1 MAALMSSSTIS
12 SSSSSKISGV
22 TLTCSVEASTDAA
35 ADGSRLMFVQAT
47 QGPLGDDHLLDD
59 AAGDPFRA
67 VGAFGDLVGVPGHDV
82 FHRLQLAEHRAGHG
96 RHRGGPGHGEL
107 ALQVHLPAQELEI
120 PFHPDR
126 NVGAH
131 RWGFVLGLIGAGAH
145 AELLCS
151 AG

>member
-1 MAALMSSSTIS
+1 MD
-12 SSSSSKISGV
+12 V
-22 TLTCSVEASTDAA
+22 TAA
-35 ADGSRLMFVQAT
+35 A
-47 QGPLGDDHLLDD
+47 
-59 AAGDPFRA
+59 
-67 VGAFGDLVGVPGHDV
+67 
-82 FHRLQLAEHRAGHG
+82 
-96 RHRGGPGHGEL
+96 
-107 ALQVHLPAQELEI
+107 QVPAQELEI